1 MSFLI
6 KEHFKTLLII
16 TSLFLCNGFL
26 FCQTTESD
34 TIRVSKL
41 SDSQVKEMIIRCWPN
56 TKDTIYSSLYV
67 NDFKLAYT
75 QYATHLDSSNAE
87 YGPVLIQDISHIMKI
102 LADGINDETQYYQRL
117 IYQLGPPYKL
127 IVNEE
132 ITTKNGTSIKTK
144 LERKDDYYIKT
155 FEDGKNIKMDTL
167 YDFDYSL
174 NDDWAQYLFSIDT
187 ISKINT
193 VLETNNNLDFE
204 ILDFYTIHTTL
215 VSREKKLVNGIW
227 QKYLTTK
234 FNGIENDTTV
244 MITDEYLTVVQSKI
258 GNYLHVIEDKEK
270 ALNFDAQQ
278 DLFLSCIIPVD
289 YDFCRIIPSPTDL
302 QYSKVLFEYDGDKNP
317 FDTTLHQTFYSNNGV
332 NFMEFSTE
340 SKNVSIATQKEI
352 EDNLKETD
360 FYPVNDPDI
369 IKMAKDAT
377 KGAWTKRKKIE
388 MLINYV
394 HNYII
399 FSKDDYSAW
408 FISVYD
414 IIRTRNGVCSD
425 FSYLF
430 TVLARSIGI
439 PCKSVGGYALDPFNG
454 YLGGHA
460 WNEVEINGKWYG
472 VDPTWNMW
480 LPSVY
485 HFKENN
491 SPISCSDLNSMM
503 LRLKSISF
511 KDGTIKE
518 FD

>member
-1 MSFLI
+1 MIKIKLSILTMFL
-6 KEHFKTLLII
+6 
-16 TSLFLCNGFL
+16 SYGFL
-26 FCQTTESD
+26 FGQNAKSD

-41 SDSQVKEMIIRCWPN
+41 SDNQVKEMIIRCWPN
-56 TKDTIYSSLYV
+56 TKDTIYSSEYV
-67 NDFKLAYT
+67 NDSKLGYT
-75 QYATHLDSSNAE
+75 QYATHIDSTNLE
-87 YGPVLIQDISHIMKI
+87 YGPVLIQDILLI
-102 LADGINDETQYYQRL
+102 LKQLTYDINTETQIHQRL

-127 IVNEE
+127 ILNEE

-144 LERKDDYYIKT
+144 LEKKDNYYIKT
-155 FEDGKNIKMDTL
+155 FEDEKNIKMDTI
-167 YDFDYSL
+167 YDFEYSL
-174 NDDWAQYLFSIDT
+174 NEDWAQFLFDIDT
-187 ISKINT
+187 VSKINT
-193 VLETNNNLDFE
+193 VLESNNNLDFE
-204 ILDFYTIHTTL
+204 SLDFYTIHTTL
-215 VSREKKLVNGIW
+215 VGREKKLVNGIW

-258 GNYLHVIEDKEK
+258 GDYLHVIEDKEK

-289 YDFCRIIPSPTDL
+289 YDFCKIIPPPTDL

-317 FDTTLHQTFYSNNGV
+317 FDTTLHQIFYSKNGV
-332 NFMEFSTE
+332 NFMEFNTE
-340 SKNVSIATQKEI
+340 SKHVSIATQEEI

-377 KGAWTKRKKIE
+377 KGAWSKRKKIE
-388 MLINYV
+388 LLINYV

-399 FSKDDYSAW
+399 YSKDDYSQW

-414 IIRTRNGVCSD
+414 IIRTRNGVCAD
-425 FSYLF
+425 FSNLF

-454 YLGGHA
+454 YLVGHA
-460 WNEVEINGKWYG
+460 WNEVEINGKWHG
-472 VDPTWNMW
+472 VDPTWDMW

-491 SPISCSDLNSMM
+491 APISCSDLNSMM
-503 LRLKSISF
+503 LRLKSITF